1 MIYDKATISITLD
14 KRRQKNDKTYPV
26 KIRVTYAGQPRYYTT
41 GHYLTEADF
50 GKVMMTRPRGEYKR
64 LRDIFDNQASK
75 ARNIAGSMPEFSWD
89 AFKAQLTG
97 SKEKKKKPKY
107 FQTLFKEYIDNL
119 NKAGR
124 TGSAISYGNALASFS
139 LFSPKAIPINNL
151 SPQYFERYESWMKGR
166 GRAEATIGM
175 YIRAARAIINNAIAC
190 GDMEANRYP
199 FGKRGYKPPV
209 GANVKKAL
217 TLEQVKSIVTYDPEN
232 EKEAF
237 YRDFW
242 VLSYLCNG
250 ANFIDILRLRKEN
263 IRNSSIVIRRQKT
276 KRTKRGNAKPIVISL
291 SQQVTDILYRWGDPE
306 SEGYIFPVLKVS
318 MDEEKMLKTAK
329 QFIKQTNKYINQ
341 IARRIGI
348 REHITTYTARHTFA
362 TVMKRAGVP
371 IAFISDSLGHSDI
384 RVTERYLSGFEDSVR
399 AKLSEALTDW

>member
-75 ARNIAGSMPEFSWD
+75 ARKIAESMPEFSWD

-97 SKEKKKKPKY
+97 NKEKKKKVKY
-107 FQTLFKEYIDNL
+107 FNALFKEYIDNL

-306 SEGYIFPVLKVS
+306 SDGYIFPFLHVDMS
-318 MDEEKMLKTAK
+318 EMDILKTSK
-329 QFIKQTNKYINQ
+329 QFIKQTNKYINI

-348 REHITTYTARHTFA
+348 QERITTYTARHTFA
-362 TVMKRAGVP
+362 TVMQRAGVP
-371 IAFISDSLGHSDI
+371 ISFISESLGHSDI
-384 RVTERYLSGFEDSVR
+384 RVTESYLAGFENSYR
-399 AKLSEALTDW
+399 AKAAEALTDW